1 MLDAIR
7 FVQGSVARKGFVPE
21 LTHFN
26 IANKTIRGFNGH
38 LSLCSPI
45 EFDLDVSP
53 KAVPFVK
60 AIQGCDE
67 TIQLNVTP
75 TGKLSIK
82 SGKFRAQIECLPS
95 EFPEVLPEGEE
106 IPLTRGIRDV
116 LKKLLPFIAEDASR
130 PWARGILLRGQS
142 AFATNNINLVEYWL
156 GYHFP
161 VEINIPRSA
170 VVELV
175 RIGEEPTSMQLAE
188 NSCTFHFPGKRW
200 LRTNLNSTDWPDVS
214 RVLNMRE
221 PKLTQVPEDL
231 WVALEK
237 MEPFV
242 DEMGRIYFSPGMLA
256 TADSDDASST
266 VQLPGSTGTGIYN
279 IKQLLLLQDV
289 ATRWCFGEGAS
300 PTLYFGENIR
310 GAISGLRG

>member
-26 IANKTIRGFNGH
+26 ITNKTIRGFNGH

-45 EFDLDVSP
+45 DFDLDVSP

-60 AIQGCDE
+60 AIQSCDE
-67 TIQLNVTP
+67 TIQLNVTA
-75 TGKLSIK
+75 TGRLSIK
-82 SGKFRAQIECLPS
+82 SGKFRAQIECLPTD
-95 EFPEVLPEGEE
+95 FPEVLPEGEE
-106 IPLTRGIRDV
+106 IPLSRGIRDV

-142 AFATNNINLVEYWL
+142 AFATNNINLVEHWL
-156 GYHFP
+156 GYSFP

-175 RIGEEPTSMQLAE
+175 RIGEEPISLQMTE
-188 NSCTFHFPGKRW
+188 TSCTFHFPGKRW

-214 RVLNMRE
+214 RVLNMRV
-221 PKLTQVPEDL
+221 PNLKHIPEDL
-231 WVALEK
+231 WVGLEK
-237 MEPFV
+237 IEPFA
-242 DEMGRIYFSPGMLA
+242 DDMGRVYFSPGMIA
-256 TADSDDASST
+256 TGDTEDASSA
-266 VQLPGSTGTGIYN
+266 VQVTGLDGTGVYN
-279 IKQLLLLQDV
+279 IKQMRLLQDV

-300 PTLYFGENIR
+300 PSLFFGENIR